1 MKLWIRNQNKEAL
14 VHINGMIIT
23 KAHRIGNGKDE
34 LVYMI
39 KETSSDT
46 LLGEYATK
54 ERALEVLDEIQNIVI
69 MQQLSEMDS
78 HKFFQSMPKDT
89 KNIKIVLD
97 SMSVYEMPKEWF
109 KWV

>member
-46 LLGEYATK
+46 LLGEYETK
-54 ERALEVLDEIQNIVI
+54 RRALEVLDDIQDLLMGDVENHIN
-69 MQQLSEMDS
+69 
-78 HKFFQSMPKDT
+78 KFDIYNGD
-89 KNIKIVLD
+89 NIK
-97 SMSVYEMPKEWF
+97 VYNMPQR
-109 KWV
+109 